1 MRVLKVV
8 PFAAAIAASFLLAA
22 GASAQSGPPVEAG
35 PFRAPDLVELTSLD
49 ATIHLDIRYA
59 TPNNFVKR
67 PVYAE
72 ARAFLQRPAAEALAR
87 VHRSLTTK
95 GYGIVVFDGYRPW
108 SVTKIFWDLTPE
120 SEKDFV
126 ADPKTGSRHNR
137 GCAVDVSLY
146 ELATGKIVEMPSA
159 YDEPTPRS
167 YPTFGRGDKAARER
181 RDLLRRAMEKESFF
195 VLPWEWWH
203 FDYKDWASYPIQ
215 NIPFAAIPKTEA
227 ARAAYLPQTLDLASA
242 RIVDLTY
249 PFDERT
255 IYWPN
260 AKSAFV
266 KQQDYFGKTSG
277 GWFYSSNT
285 ICTPEHGGT
294 HFDAPI
300 HFAEGKESTA
310 DVPVS
315 QLVGPAVV
323 IDVTAQAAKGRDYR
337 LTAEDVKAWEA
348 RNGRIPRGAIVL
360 LRTGWGSRY
369 PDRKS
374 YLGDDTPGRTT
385 DLHFPSFGREAA
397 LLLIRER
404 GAGVIGVD
412 TASIDHGPSADFA
425 VHQIAGAASVPGL
438 ENVARLEEVPETGA
452 FVVALPMKIAGGSG
466 GPLRVVALIPR

>member
-1 MRVLKVV
+1 VRV
-8 PFAAAIAASFLLAA
+8 SLLASSLLLSFSI
-22 GASAQSGPPVEAG
+22 ASPAVSQAGPPVEAG
-35 PFRAPDLVELTSLD
+35 PFRATDLVELASLD
-49 ATIHLDIRYA
+49 ATIRLDVRYA

-67 PVYAE
+67 AVYAE
-72 ARAFLQRPAAEALAR
+72 ARAFLQRPAAEALVRA
-87 VHRSLTTK
+87 HRALAKK

-108 SVTKIFWDLTPE
+108 SVTRIFWDLTPE

-159 YDEPTPRS
+159 YDEPTARS
-167 YPTFGRGDKAARER
+167 YPTFDGGDKAARER
-181 RDLLRRAMEKESFF
+181 RDVLRRALEKESFF

-203 FDYKDWASYPIQ
+203 FDYKDWASYPVQ
-215 NIPFAAIPKTEA
+215 NVAFSEIPKSDA
-227 ARAAYLPQTLDLASA
+227 ARAAYLPQTIDLAAA
-242 RIVDLTY
+242 RFVDLTY
-249 PFDERT
+249 AFDEKT

-260 AKSAFV
+260 AKTAFV
-266 KQQDYFGKTSG
+266 KRIDFFGKTDG

-300 HFAEGKESTA
+300 HFSEGKESTA

-315 QLVGPAVV
+315 QLVGAAVV
-323 IDVTAQAAKGRDYR
+323 IDVTAQAAKDRDYR

-348 RNGRIPRGAIVL
+348 RNGRIPKGAIVL

-374 YLGDDTPGRTT
+374 YLGDDTPGKTT
-385 DLHFPSFGREAA
+385 DLHFPSFGKESA

-412 TASIDHGPSADFA
+412 TASIDHGPSADFI
-425 VHQIAGAASVPGL
+425 VHQIAGAASVAGL
-438 ENVARLEEVPETGA
+438 ENVARLEELPETGA
-452 FVVALPMKIAGGSG
+452 FVAALPMKIAGGSG
-466 GPLRVVALIPR
+466 GPLRIVALIPR